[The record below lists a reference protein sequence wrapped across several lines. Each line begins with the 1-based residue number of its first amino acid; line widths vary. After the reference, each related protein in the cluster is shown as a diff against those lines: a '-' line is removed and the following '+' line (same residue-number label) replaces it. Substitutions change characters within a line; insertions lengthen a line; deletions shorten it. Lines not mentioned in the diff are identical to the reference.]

1 MPLERTKH
9 MRLDEKWI
17 REHLPERC
25 RNESLDLFSADYLD
39 GLTVMQEGE
48 RGGPDV
54 VVYEAKD
61 EEDLRYWQLKQVCR
75 FIDDPEPPVRRRW
88 RYERAFAKDGQWFYT
103 EHRYYDY
110 NAIEDD
116 RLFGFESYLRLL
128 KYSFPPDLWEE
139 EVQTHVYL
147 MNYWYTVPHW
157 DYDREKLCFIEI
169 SDSKEYDD
177 RSDKTE
183 EPRPGSVIKITD

>member
-1 MPLERTKH
+1 MPL
-9 MRLDEKWI
+9 
-17 REHLPERC
+17 
-25 RNESLDLFSADYLD
+25 
-39 GLTVMQEGE
+39 
-48 RGGPDV
+48 
-54 VVYEAKD
+54 
-61 EEDLRYWQLKQVCR
+61 
-75 FIDDPEPPVRRRW
+75 
-88 RYERAFAKDGQWFYT
+88 ERAFAKDGQWFYT